1 MLDHIF
7 TDAIA
12 ALRESL
18 EHVLLERQAVEEH
31 LTVDVLL
38 GDVAWETSYGLPGE
52 HNPARVQADLRL
64 GWPTW
69 SQSNYRAWTMGDD
82 PAQPPSIV
90 LTVVFRMQ
98 ELQTPPDPHTVL
110 FSMAADTPTVG
121 EFSLLRS
128 GPTLET
134 VFDEDLTTQHHA
146 IEVSY
151 EGVYELSEAALID
164 GTVLDN
170 DLNAL
175 GGWISGSLV
184 SLGDLNL
191 EYR

>member
-1 MLDHIF
+1 MDHIF

-31 LTVDVLL
+31 LTVDILL

-69 SQSNYRAWTMGDD
+69 SQTGYRSWTLGED
-82 PAQPPSIV
+82 PAEPPAIV

-98 ELQTPPDPHTVL
+98 ELLVAPDPQAVL
-110 FSMAADTPTVG
+110 LSLTSESPMVG
-121 EFSLLRS
+121 EFTLLRT
-128 GPTLET
+128 GPTVET
-134 VFDEDLTTQHHA
+134 VFDDDLSAQHHA
-146 IEVSY
+146 IEISY
-151 EGVYELSEAALID
+151 EGVYELGDKSLTE
-164 GTVLDN
+164 GTVLDK
-170 DLNAL
+170 DFGAL
-175 GGWISGSLV
+175 GGWISASLV
-184 SLGDLNL
+184 SLGDINF